1 MGLIRQR
8 SGIGAAICDNTVQV
22 IEALL
27 QKHVSGYRSC
37 GKNTYMCKKRENKR
51 ITIAT
56 YDVHQHAQNMPGLS
70 SNVKMI
76 GLLSTITSLW

>member
-1 MGLIRQR
+1 MYPDTDRVEKTHTC
-8 SGIGAAICDNTVQV
+8 A
-22 IEALL
+22 
-27 QKHVSGYRSC
+27 
-37 GKNTYMCKKRENKR
+37 KKRENKR